1 MEVTKG
7 LGIIWQLDLP
17 DECVLNVIHRISA
30 SSGRQPHGCQWK
42 VSLMLWGGGH
52 SAPLPPGT
60 PNPHTAALSCQLPAQ
75 RAAKIRAK
83 ISRKGLSQR
92 GKELQAFV

>member
-1 MEVTKG
+1 MRAVTEVLTVEVTKG

-42 VSLMLWGGGH
+42 EEQM
-52 SAPLPPGT
+52 
-60 PNPHTAALSCQLPAQ
+60 ALSNKSCHRWFQNTVTIKE
-75 RAAKIRAK
+75 KI
-83 ISRKGLSQR
+83 I
-92 GKELQAFV
+92 

>member
-1 MEVTKG
+1 
-7 LGIIWQLDLP
+7 
-17 DECVLNVIHRISA
+17 
-30 SSGRQPHGCQWK
+30 
-42 VSLMLWGGGH
+42 MLWGGGH

-75 RAAKIRAK
+75 GAAKIRAK
-83 ISRKGLSQR
+83 ISRRGLSQR